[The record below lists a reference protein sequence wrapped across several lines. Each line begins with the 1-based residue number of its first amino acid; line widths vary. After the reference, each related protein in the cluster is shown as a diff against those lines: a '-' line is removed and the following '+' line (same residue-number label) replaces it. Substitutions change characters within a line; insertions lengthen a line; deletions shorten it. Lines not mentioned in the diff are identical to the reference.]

1 MIKTS
6 ELIWQDTQHQV
17 LFQLIDRIRE
27 VPYDH
32 EITNKFKP
40 YAEHHFVLEE
50 AYMKPLD
57 YPDAAAHIQAHNRFR
72 DELTAMT
79 QADPDMS
86 QAFATRKRSLSKDGL
101 TLWLTILE

>member
-1 MIKTS
+1 
-6 ELIWQDTQHQV
+6 
-17 LFQLIDRIRE
+17 
-27 VPYDH
+27 
-32 EITNKFKP
+32 
-40 YAEHHFVLEE
+40 
-50 AYMKPLD
+50 MKPLD